1 MKFFLFIVYNLLAVA
16 RTFFCEEKWVIFIFL
31 LLNRVFWFSKRSNFF
46 QVNIFTD
53 QLDFRL
59 RKFKRLP
66 LHESPT
72 KHSNTTDWV
81 FLTVRRLSIILLSYF
96 SGFLGACYE
105 CFWPLNEEKWGDK
118 LRGDFDIPMSNIGRY
133 PHILEITE
141 NIKNEN

>member
-1 MKFFLFIVYNLLAVA
+1 MKFFYLLSTTYWQLPELSSVKKN
-16 RTFFCEEKWVIFIFL
+16 EYYL
-31 LLNRVFWFSKRSNFF
+31 LLNRVFWFSKRSIFF

-59 RKFKRLP
+59 HKFKRLP

-105 CFWPLNEEKWGDK
+105 CF
-118 LRGDFDIPMSNIGRY
+118 
-133 PHILEITE
+133 
-141 NIKNEN
+141 